1 MVTEQDGKI
10 RKNLAKLDKTLADRK
25 HLLILVHNN
34 PDPDAIAS
42 AAALGFLAEARA
54 GIQYSIAYGG
64 IVGRAENREMVR
76 KMKLQMKQVNR
87 ISFDKY
93 DCIALVDTQPGS
105 GNNSL
110 PQDTKCDIV
119 IDHHRRRGKQT
130 AGFVVIEPGLGVTA
144 TLLVEWIT
152 ASGLL
157 FPADLST
164 GLAYAVISET
174 QNLGRETTKRD
185 IDAYLAVYA
194 KANKRTLAQIITPK
208 LVHSHFVSLAKALGS
223 AHIYRNLIYA
233 HIGEVA
239 VPEVVAEMADFLLRH
254 ERISWSL
261 VSGRYKDRLII
272 SIRTSSTGGRA
283 HELIKALVP
292 DENTVGG
299 HEMIAGGYIALS
311 NGNKQELMELE
322 TMLSRGFATFLGYD
336 KADWKPLL
344 TKI

>member
-1 MVTEQDGKI
+1 MVPEQDEKI
-10 RKNLAKLDKTLADRK
+10 RKNIAKLDRTLADRK

-42 AAALGFLAEARA
+42 AAALGYLAEARA

-87 ISFDKY
+87 INFDIY

-110 PQDTKCDIV
+110 PPGKKCDII
-119 IDHHRRRGKQT
+119 IDHHLRWGKIKSDL
-130 AGFVVIEPGLGVTA
+130 VVIEPGLGVTA

-152 ASGLL
+152 ASGLS

-164 GLAYAVISET
+164 GLAYAAVSET

-185 IDAYLAVYA
+185 IDAYLTVYA
-194 KANKRTLAQIITPK
+194 NANIRALSQIITPK
-208 LVHSHFVSLAKALGS
+208 LAHSHFVSLAKALGS
-223 AHIYRNLIYA
+223 AYIYRNLIYA

-254 ERISWSL
+254 ERIGWCL
-261 VSGRYKDRLII
+261 ASGRYRDRLII
-272 SIRTSSTGGRA
+272 SIRTSSAGGRA
-283 HELIKALVP
+283 NELVKSLVP
-292 DENTVGG
+292 DEKTVGG

-322 TMLSRGFATFLGYD
+322 TMLSRGFARFLGYD
-336 KADWKPLL
+336 RADWKPLL
-344 TKI
+344 NKI